1 VFFVSLAVRDDRQF
15 AVWSTSNQ
23 VEEAGRLLLVGL
35 GETLKPRIK
44 LVLGHVVRI
53 VVRVY
58 RLHFRY
64 AFYERLVFVEAG
76 PWTIVNIEVVESLA
90 ADVAFIGLKFLLEC
104 IVAAPYLTQEQRIEE
119 LRRRDDLAECFT
131 IFRRELRS
139 VGR

>member
-23 VEEAGRLLLVGL
+23 VEEAGCLLLVGV
-35 GETLKPRIK
+35 GETLNPRIK

-53 VVRVY
+53 VVRVQ

-76 PWTIVNIEVVESLA
+76 PWTIVDVEVVKSLA
-90 ADVAFIGLKFLLEC
+90 ADFGLIGLQLLLE
-104 IVAAPYLTQEQRIEE
+104 
-119 LRRRDDLAECFT
+119 
-131 IFRRELRS
+131 
-139 VGR
+139 